1 MGPNMRGMH
10 HLELRVTT
18 IDEKTPPVNR
28 MLDRLYRLSK
38 GLCVFEDV
46 IEVRD
51 HFEMRTYSS
60 GDV

>member
-1 MGPNMRGMH
+1 MGPNMRGMQY
-10 HLELRVTT
+10 LELRVT

-38 GLCVFEDV
+38 GLCIFEDV
-46 IEVRD
+46 IEVRG
-51 HFEMRTYSS
+51 HFEMKIDSS